1 MNELDLLN
9 KDWGN
14 LDLQD
19 TRDLIQVLDV
29 LDANDITRAKLLLDD
44 FIARRGYD
52 ENANDHLELR
62 KEWGTNV

>member
-52 ENANDHLELR
+52 ENANDHLEIR
-62 KEWGTNV
+62 KEWAN

>member
-1 MNELDLLN
+1 MNQELDLLN

-19 TRDLIQVLDV
+19 THDLIQVLDV

-52 ENANDHLELR
+52 ENADDHLDLR
-62 KEWGTNV
+62 KEWEN

>member
-19 TRDLIQVLDV
+19 IHDLIQVLDV

-44 FIARRGYD
+44 FITRRGYD

-62 KEWGTNV
+62 KEWEN